1 MWFAFIFV
9 SLQSLRQQLP
19 WRKKHRPS
27 CDLLLFSYL
36 CKVLDNRCIRTCTRY
51 ELWFAF
57 IFVSL
62 QSLRQQFFYCF
73 FNLFSCDLL
82 LFSYLCKV
90 LDNVRDDKRRSVE
103 LWFAF
108 IFVSLQSLRQ
118 HELEIEGKY
127 CCCDLLLFSYLC
139 KVLDNV
145 VLTKVPTVVVVI
157 CFYFRIF
164 AKS

>member
-1 MWFAFIFV
+1 MVPGNRCDLLLFSYLCKVLDNEFYHTSYKNPLWFAFIFV
-9 SLQSLRQQLP
+9 SLQSLRQRLRGQIGQIN
-19 WRKKHRPS
+19 S

-36 CKVLDNRCIRTCTRY
+36 CKVLDNTIKKLVIKI

-62 QSLRQQFFYCF
+62 QSLRQRVGGC
-73 FNLFSCDLL
+73 SIVDVGCDLL

-90 LDNVRDDKRRSVE
+90 LDNITDWYMQVT
-103 LWFAF
+103 
-108 IFVSLQSLRQ
+108 
-118 HELEIEGKY
+118 
-127 CCCDLLLFSYLC
+127 C
-139 KVLDNV
+139 
-145 VLTKVPTVVVVI
+145 VVI